1 MLRNLL
7 KILCQWP
14 CFLLILGMGD
24 KRLKLTTEQEKL
36 FLETCIE
43 ETVRVGYMGVSL
55 QRESWAV
62 VGKKLLEA
70 YGMAV
75 EQKQLKNKYDYLR
88 AKYLAWSYLKR
99 KTGNIYNPYTNMF
112 TLTNKD
118 WDAVCKVHPKAASL
132 KTTPLAN
139 HELCATLFDKN
150 SATGSI
156 RRPIAPRRA
165 SSSSQASVIPLL
177 QIDSGPIESL
187 DGENTYE
194 ENTYEETSYD
204 TGFEGD
210 SSIPE
215 HTNAPK
221 EDRGRAN
228 KKAKHTINLTD
239 LEVDMRKVI
248 ANLAENKPVRPT
260 IDECHDKL
268 KGLGLEATD
277 PIFLAAFGIFS
288 QPSNNYRE
296 AWMTLPSNPEVLKNW
311 ITMMAKT
318 LGSMK

>member
-7 KILCQWP
+7 KILCQRP
-14 CFLLILGMGD
+14 CFLLILSMGD

-75 EQKQLKNKYDYLR
+75 EQKKLKNKYDYLR
-88 AKYLAWSYLKR
+88 EKYLAWSYLKR
-99 KTGNIYNPYTNMF
+99 KTGNIYNPHTNMF
-112 TLTNKD
+112 TLTNED
-118 WDAVCKVHPKAASL
+118 WDVVCKVHPKAASL

-150 SATGSI
+150 STTCSI
-156 RRPIAPRRA
+156 RRPIALRRA

-187 DGENTYE
+187 DD
-194 ENTYEETSYD
+194 ENTYEETVYY
-204 TGFEGD
+204 TAFEGD
-210 SSIPE
+210 SSIPKN
-215 HTNAPK
+215 TNAPK
-221 EDRGRAN
+221 EDRGWAN

-268 KGLGLEATD
+268 KGLGLEVTD

-318 LGSMK
+318 LGIMK

>member
-1 MLRNLL
+1 MDLV
-7 KILCQWP
+7 I
-14 CFLLILGMGD
+14 
-24 KRLKLTTEQEKL
+24 
-36 FLETCIE
+36 
-43 ETVRVGYMGVSL
+43 
-55 QRESWAV
+55 
-62 VGKKLLEA
+62 
-70 YGMAV
+70 
-75 EQKQLKNKYDYLR
+75 
-88 AKYLAWSYLKR
+88 
-99 KTGNIYNPYTNMF
+99 
-112 TLTNKD
+112 
-118 WDAVCKVHPKAASL
+118 
-132 KTTPLAN
+132 
-139 HELCATLFDKN
+139 HELRSVEANLGFQSCFWLITYHYPDIKMPQARR
-150 SATGSI
+150 ATGSI

-165 SSSSQASVIPLL
+165 SSSSQTSVIPQH

-187 DGENTYE
+187 DDENTYE

-215 HTNAPK
+215 HTNAPKHTRVPKHTSAPK

-296 AWMTLPSNPEVLKNW
+296 AWMTLPSDPEVLKNW

-318 LGSMK
+318 LGIMK